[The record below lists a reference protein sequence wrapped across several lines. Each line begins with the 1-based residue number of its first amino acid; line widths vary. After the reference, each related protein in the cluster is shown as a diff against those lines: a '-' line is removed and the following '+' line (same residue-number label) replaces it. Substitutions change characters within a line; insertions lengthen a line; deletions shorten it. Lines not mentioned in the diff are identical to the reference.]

1 LAASDTAAAAATYE
15 QASSTVGQAASW
27 LKDSLSPVEQ
37 GAVLAAEAGTVTVM
51 GTIVGLA
58 LPVIAVSGVVAIA
71 GVIGYQAYKRDW
83 RGIQTRLHRQANP
96 PGWLP

>member
-1 LAASDTAAAAATYE
+1 
-15 QASSTVGQAASW
+15 
-27 LKDSLSPVEQ
+27 
-37 GAVLAAEAGTVTVM
+37 M